1 MTLAA
6 KTSPP
11 SPLDWQE
18 RLRAYAL
25 LVRFH
30 RPIGSLLLLWPA
42 LWALWLAG
50 NGQPPWPVVLIFI
63 AGVFLMRSA
72 GCAINDFADRN
83 LDGQVRRTRERPLA
97 TGLVSPREAL
107 GVFVALSLAAFLLVL
122 LLDWRTVAL
131 SVVALGL
138 AALYPFMK
146 RFTHW
151 PQVFLGAAFGW
162 AVPMAYTAVTGQI
175 PMEAWLLF
183 LATLIWALIYDT
195 QYSMVDRDDDLR
207 LGLKCGGSDGF
218 SGITANPLVGR
229 VTDRCVSAG
238 GTAILTEIPEAFG
251 AERVLLE
258 RAVTRDVHDRLARIL
273 ADFRQYFIDHGEP
286 VHENPSPG
294 NIEGGITTLEEK
306 SLGAVQKGGRA
317 PVTQVL
323 RYAEGVRGEAGL
335 AVLEAPGNDAVSST
349 ALVAAGATVL
359 LFTTGRGTPLG
370 FPVPTLKIAS
380 NSDLARRKPAWIDF
394 DAGPVVEGADP
405 EQLATALFDL
415 VLATASGRRARN
427 EINDEREI
435 AIWKQG
441 VTL

>member
-107 GVFVALSLAAFLLVL
+107 GVFAALSLAAFLLVL

-195 QYSMVDRDDDLR
+195 QYAMVDREDDI
-207 LGLKCGGSDGF
+207 KI
-218 SGITANPLVGR
+218 GIK
-229 VTDRCVSAG
+229 S
-238 GTAILTEIPEAFG
+238 TAILFG
-251 AERVLLE
+251 CQ
-258 RAVTRDVHDRLARIL
+258 DRLLIGLLQLVFLGLMAHIGL
-273 ADFRQYFIDHGEP
+273 AAGRGVWYFAA
-286 VHENPSPG
+286 
-294 NIEGGITTLEEK
+294 LA
-306 SLGAVQKGGRA
+306 LA
-317 PVTQVL
+317 
-323 RYAEGVRGEAGL
+323 AGL
-335 AVLEAPGNDAVSST
+335 ALYQQYLIRDRLPSACFRAFLNNNFLGLA
-349 ALVAAGATVL
+349 
-359 LFTTGRGTPLG
+359 LFTGL
-370 FPVPTLKIAS
+370 LL
-380 NSDLARRKPAWIDF
+380 DY
-394 DAGPVVEGADP
+394 
-405 EQLATALFDL
+405 AL
-415 VLATASGRRARN
+415 S
-427 EINDEREI
+427 
-435 AIWKQG
+435 
-441 VTL
+441 